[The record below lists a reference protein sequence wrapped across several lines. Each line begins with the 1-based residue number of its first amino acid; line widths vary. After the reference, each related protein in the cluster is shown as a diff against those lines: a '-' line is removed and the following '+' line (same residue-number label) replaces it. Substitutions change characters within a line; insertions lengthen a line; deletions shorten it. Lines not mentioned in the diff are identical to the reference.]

1 MPVPVSATDCGEFP
15 ALSKT
20 ISVAVCGVVLGGVK
34 VTDTLQVFRGLSVF
48 RHCDLMANGPSG
60 TDSIW
65 MVSDAP
71 FFFAGFLISND
82 FGLLVV
88 PTAVVV
94 PSDRVEGICGGSGVA
109 LAVGVGVA
117 VAVRVAVAVA
127 VAVFVA
133 LPVAVGVAVAV
144 TVAVLVAVAVGVV
157 LAVAVG
163 VGTGDPPS
171 WNTVPAAFLGRAIEG
186 AVADLDQAGIR
197 IFAVGAIGLAAERVG
212 AQTAGRRELEHGA
225 VVTRA
230 TVDSGSIEVVSLPR
244 ITPAPGLSPS
254 VQLVSLQDE

>member
-1 MPVPVSATDCGEFP
+1 MPESVTDCGELA

-20 ISVAVCGVVLGGVK
+20 ISVVVCGVVLGGVK
-34 VTDTLQVFRGLSVF
+34 VTDTLQVFPGLRVF
-48 RHCDLMANGPSG
+48 RHCDLMANAPIG
-60 TDSIW
+60 TDSIS

-71 FFFAGFLISND
+71 FFFAGFFISND
-82 FGLLVV
+82 FGLLVF
-88 PTAVVV
+88 PTAVFV

-109 LAVGVGVA
+109 LAVGVGVAVAVRVAVAVAVAVRVAVAVA

-157 LAVAVG
+157 VAVAVA

-171 WNTVPAAFLGRAIEG
+171 WNTVPNPR
-186 AVADLDQAGIR
+186 
-197 IFAVGAIGLAAERVG
+197 GLRL
-212 AQTAGRRELEHGA
+212 QTARC
-225 VVTRA
+225 
-230 TVDSGSIEVVSLPR
+230 
-244 ITPAPGLSPS
+244 
-254 VQLVSLQDE
+254 